1 MPFGTS
7 GDLFPWKYFVL
18 FQRIKLLFASGR
30 EGRQDIVIRVNGTE
44 EAYSEEMTV
53 MEYVSAKGYRT
64 NRIAVEKNGQIVPKS
79 AYESTVIKDGDSL
92 EVVSFVG
99 GG

>member
-1 MPFGTS
+1 MKGFRT
-7 GDLFPWKYFVL
+7 
-18 FQRIKLLFASGR
+18 SGR
-30 EGRQDIVIRVNGTE
+30 EGRRHIVIRVNGAE

-53 MEYVSAKGYRT
+53 MENVSAKGYRT

-79 AYESTVIKDGDSL
+79 AYESTVIKDGDSM